1 MARPQQLWL
10 IMSPTS
16 ADFIDLMNVAA
27 GIARNAGDLVFTG
40 RRNGAGKVQTKSSAT
55 DMVTQWDTA
64 SEHFVVDQLSKLR
77 PHDSIIGE
85 EGGQVQGTT
94 PYTWLIDP
102 IDGTTNFLYNLSGY
116 AISIAACI
124 ETDPVSAAVFLPA
137 TRELFVA
144 AKGHGSWL
152 GSSRLQVSPCESI
165 ETALVATGFSYSAA
179 RRDLQGQ
186 RIARLLPK
194 VRDLR
199 RLGAAAADLCF
210 VAAGRLDAYFE
221 EGLQA
226 WDLAAGQLIAS
237 EAGATLS
244 NFVGSTITPSQVL
257 VATPRIHGD
266 LLKLL

>member
-186 RIARLLPK
+186 RIARLLPR

>member
-1 MARPQQLWL
+1 MNP
-10 IMSPTS
+10 SS
-16 ADFIDLMNVAA
+16 AEFVELMNVAS
-27 GIARNAGDLVFTG
+27 GIARNAGDLVFSG
-40 RRNGAGKVQTKSSAT
+40 RRNGAGKVLTKSSAT

-64 SEHFVVDQLSKLR
+64 SEHFVVEQLSKLR

-94 PYTWLIDP
+94 PYTWLVDP

-124 ETDPVSAAVFLPA
+124 DADPVAAAVFLPA

-152 GSSRLQVSPCESI
+152 GSTRLQVSSCESI
-165 ETALVATGFSYSAA
+165 ETALVATGFSYSAS
-179 RRDLQGQ
+179 RRNLQGQ
-186 RIARLLPK
+186 RIARLLPR
-194 VRDLR
+194 VRDIR

-244 NFVGSTITPSQVL
+244 NFVGETITPSEVL
-257 VATPRIHGD
+257 VASPRIHGD
-266 LLKLL
+266 LIKLL

>member
-16 ADFIDLMNVAA
+16 AEFIDLMNVAA

-94 PYTWLIDP
+94 SYTWLIDP

-152 GSSRLQVSPCESI
+152 GSSRLQVSPCESL

-186 RIARLLPK
+186 RIARLLPR

>member
-1 MARPQQLWL
+1 
-10 IMSPTS
+10 MSPTS

-186 RIARLLPK
+186 RIARLLPR

>member
-152 GSSRLQVSPCESI
+152 GSSRLQVSPCESL

>member
-1 MARPQQLWL
+1 MRG
-10 IMSPTS
+10 ST
-16 ADFIDLMNVAA
+16 
-27 GIARNAGDLVFTG
+27 
-40 RRNGAGKVQTKSSAT
+40 
-55 DMVTQWDTA
+55 
-64 SEHFVVDQLSKLR
+64 
-77 PHDSIIGE
+77 
-85 EGGQVQGTT
+85 
-94 PYTWLIDP
+94 
-102 IDGTTNFLYNLSGY
+102 
-116 AISIAACI
+116 SIATRTALELTNI
-124 ETDPVSAAVFLPA
+124 RNIDADPVAAAVFLPA

-152 GSSRLQVSPCESI
+152 GSTRLQVSSCESI
-165 ETALVATGFSYSAA
+165 ETALVATGFSYSAS

-186 RIARLLPK
+186 RIARLLPR
-194 VRDLR
+194 VRDIR

-244 NFVGSTITPSQVL
+244 NFVGETITPSEVL
-257 VATPRIHGD
+257 VASPRIHGD

>member
-16 ADFIDLMNVAA
+16 AEFIDLMNVAA

-152 GSSRLQVSPCESI
+152 GSSRLQVSPCESL

-186 RIARLLPK
+186 RIARLLPR